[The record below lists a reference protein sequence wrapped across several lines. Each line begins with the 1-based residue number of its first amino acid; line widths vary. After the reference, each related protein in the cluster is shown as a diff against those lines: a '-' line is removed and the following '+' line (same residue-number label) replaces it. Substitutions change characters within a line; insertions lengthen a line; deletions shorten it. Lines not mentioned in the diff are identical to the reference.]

1 MGSTYTGHF
10 ENVKLLSDLLDKLQE
25 DKGLDIPI
33 HVDAASGGF
42 FAPFVYP
49 DLEWDFRL
57 PRVHSINASGH
68 KVRRRLSAEARWEDA
83 DSCPFLA
90 KFGMSCVGVG
100 WIVWKDESL
109 LPKELMSVLPSL
121 ACPRLPDTTC

>member
-68 KVRRRLSAEARWEDA
+68 KVRTRALWAA
-83 DSCPFLA
+83 DRDWA
-90 KFGMSCVGVG
+90 
-100 WIVWKDESL
+100 
-109 LPKELMSVLPSL
+109 
-121 ACPRLPDTTC
+121 